1 MLSGI
6 VWVIGNSKL
15 SVYSGACENT
25 CPVMFGCGAKS
36 KETKLQ
42 IPGQETPDL
51 EILIQELDTKSS
63 NFLGRTILAII
74 LIQFVMVFFADLDE
88 GFFVFCLFLYGF
100 VFLITKGTGSVFL
113 FLMWCIIVLI
123 FLTVLASIAGVWGA
137 PF

>member
-1 MLSGI
+1 MAGDSHGQNH
-6 VWVIGNSKL
+6 VKD
-15 SVYSGACENT
+15 EK
-25 CPVMFGCGAKS
+25 KS
-36 KETKLQ
+36 KETTLQ
-42 IPGQETPDL
+42 IPGQETHDS
-51 EILIQELDTKSS
+51 EILIQELDAKAS

-88 GFFVFCLFLYGF
+88 GFFVLCLLLYGF

-113 FLMWCIIVLI
+113 FFMWCIIIVM

>member
-1 MLSGI
+1 
-6 VWVIGNSKL
+6 VADDPHVQNHVKDDK
-15 SVYSGACENT
+15 
-25 CPVMFGCGAKS
+25 KS

-113 FLMWCIIVLI
+113 FLMWCIIILI